1 MGLNS
6 KTLLNDMNV
15 EDLLHKVKE
24 KLGPWVMPQLRV
36 AKGTTGGAGAPRTLN
51 ERATERAFHP
61 GN

>member
-1 MGLNS
+1 
-6 KTLLNDMNV
+6 MNV